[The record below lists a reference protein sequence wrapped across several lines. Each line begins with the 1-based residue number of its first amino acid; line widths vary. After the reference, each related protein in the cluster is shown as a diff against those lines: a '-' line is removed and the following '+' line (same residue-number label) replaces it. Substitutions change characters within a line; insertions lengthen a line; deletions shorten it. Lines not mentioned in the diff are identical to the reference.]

1 CTYKGAGFSLDR
13 VETNPDVC
21 CAARR
26 VAVSSKLTYRT
37 PPNTSEMPIKERIA
51 PITENGLAQQVL
63 GQ

>member
-1 CTYKGAGFSLDR
+1 M
-13 VETNPDVC
+13 
-21 CAARR
+21 
-26 VAVSSKLTYRT
+26 SSKLTYRT